1 MGLLFFFYGKPFQ
14 QSFFKWEY
22 IAYSLNQPESSVHFS
37 LFSKPIK
44 F

>member
-1 MGLLFFFYGKPFQ
+1 MDLLFFFYGKPFQ

-22 IAYSLNQPESSVHFS
+22 ITYLLNQPESSVHFS